1 MSKMAILA
9 HKMRSMDKKRI
20 TAAFIY
26 DFDGTLSP
34 GNMQEYAFMHQLG
47 IPPREFWAASTQ
59 RAIVQQGD
67 QVLAYMYH
75 MLHEANHKNMPISR
89 ASFREYAHD
98 VELFPGVEGWF
109 ERINAYGASQ
119 NIEVQHF
126 IISSGLREML
136 EGISIYPH
144 FTKVYASGYMYDANG
159 IAFWPALAVNYT
171 TKTQFL
177 FRINKGALDE
187 WDSEQINAY
196 QPKDKRPV
204 PFSRMVYFG
213 DGSTDIPCMKLVKEQ
228 GGFSI
233 AIYRSDESATAER
246 LLTENRVCF
255 ISPADYSQGSR
266 NEMVAMDMLNK
277 MAASAALERW

>member
-1 MSKMAILA
+1 MVNFASKMQT
-9 HKMRSMDKKRI
+9 MDNLRI

-47 IPPREFWAASTQ
+47 IPPGEFWTASNQ
-59 RAIVQQGD
+59 RAIAQQGD
-67 QVLAYMYH
+67 QVLAYMYQ

-89 ASFREYAHD
+89 ASFREYARD

-109 ERINAYGASQ
+109 DRINAYAELQ

-187 WDSEQINAY
+187 WDTVQINAY
-196 QPKDKRPV
+196 QPMAQRPV

-233 AIYRSDESATAER
+233 AIYRSQESSMAER
-246 LLTENRVCF
+246 LLSENRVCYT
-255 ISPADYSQGSR
+255 SPADYSPGSR
-266 NEMVAMDMLNK
+266 NELVAKDMLNK